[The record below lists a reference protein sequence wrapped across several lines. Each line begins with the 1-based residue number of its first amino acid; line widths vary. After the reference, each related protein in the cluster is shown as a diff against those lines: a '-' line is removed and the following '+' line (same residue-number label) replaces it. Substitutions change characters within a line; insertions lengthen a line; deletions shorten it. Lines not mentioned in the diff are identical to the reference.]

1 MCVTDPL
8 CLWSTI
14 YQWEMNPPTIYVGY
28 DDPCWTAYPV
38 PEDSK
43 YIDLYFYVH
52 DLWGPEE
59 KSSGGASGLPGGVP
73 SVPDGVPSVPG
84 GLPGGLP
91 GGARS
96 CYADAMPVGPVPA
109 AAHASLTRV
118 CCVHADSFSESRRWS
133 RYNTGLYCT
142 VQIEAR
148 ACLHSVVQQPS
159 PAEPLL
165 TIPIV
170 LCFARSR
177 GRSRSR
183 VRTW

>member
-1 MCVTDPL
+1 
-8 CLWSTI
+8 
-14 YQWEMNPPTIYVGY
+14 MNPPTIYVGY

-118 CCVHADSFSESRRWS
+118 CCVHADPFSESRRWS
-133 RYNTGLYCT
+133 RYLGTTLACT
-142 VQIEAR
+142 VLRKSKREP
-148 ACLHSVVQQPS
+148 ACVASYS
-159 PAEPLL
+159 SRRPL
-165 TIPIV
+165 
-170 LCFARSR
+170 SR
-177 GRSRSR
+177 C
-183 VRTW
+183 